1 MTSLRTP
8 GLGPIVGHTTDTT
21 CRIWIRAGDPAD
33 SGARLDE
40 DRRTVGVIG
49 VVNARNRIGDA
60 AYFRLQREFDRTGT
74 FLLGEDVS
82 LGEYPSDC
90 AAEQLA
96 RPRRKPPQPATP
108 TPLTADTVYR
118 VRVGT
123 LTLDDPMPDAASL
136 PDWQLR
142 DRLPDIDGIKQD
154 LMAADFDASEVVL
167 RTFPSADATVARLT
181 FLVGSCRYPGLLWKV
196 KDADRIF
203 GPMLEHFT
211 DGNRFGDAA
220 RFTLMVGDQIYA
232 DMLNRML
239 PVLRADT
246 YEEFQSRYLEAFGAP
261 NLGRLLRRA
270 TTYMILD
277 DHEIEDNWTQDR
289 LEDNGKHLLFNIAIS
304 AYMSYQWSHGPRSWG
319 RLLYYKFA
327 CGGYPFFVLD
337 TRTQRFK
344 RDPGD
349 RDDSA
354 GLHNNHLLGRPT
366 IDPDPEHEAQL
377 TRLLGWLAE
386 QQHKCGD
393 APKFVVTS
401 SVFVPNAIKER
412 IDPEPLAP
420 GARKMPETL
429 LYEANRAA
437 REASDSWPAFPTTRL
452 EILRR
457 ILEGGIQNVV
467 FLAGDIHCS
476 NVAEIRFEGSR
487 AAGALKAF
495 SVTSSAFYWPFP
507 FADGDPNAYVHDSK
521 ASGQQDPFPIAGTD
535 AVMHY
540 RAFGFTQ
547 KDNFCRL
554 EIDRATA
561 TLTVRVYDRSGAA
574 VSVAGTTGA
583 KAEASVL
590 RLAPW

>member
-1 MTSLRTP
+1 MNSLRPP
-8 GLGPIVGHTTDTT
+8 GLGPIVGHTTDHS

-33 SGARLDE
+33 SGALLNE

-49 VVNARNRIGDA
+49 LVTARKRIGDA

-82 LGEYPSDC
+82 LGEHQNDRVL
-90 AAEQLA
+90 ERQA
-96 RPRRKPPQPATP
+96 RPRARLAPAEEAK
-108 TPLTADTVYR
+108 PLTAETVYR

-123 LTLDDPMPDAASL
+123 LTIDDPMPDAASL

-142 DRLPDIDGIKQD
+142 DRLPDIDSIKQD
-154 LMAADFDASEVVL
+154 LMAKDFDDSEAVF
-167 RTFPSADATVARLT
+167 RTFPRADATADRLI
-181 FLVGSCRYPGLLWKV
+181 FLIGSCRYPGLLWKV
-196 KDADRIF
+196 KEADRIF
-203 GPMLEHFT
+203 GPMLDHFT
-211 DGNRFGDAA
+211 DPDRFGEAA

-232 DMLNRML
+232 DMLNRLL
-239 PVLRADT
+239 PLLRADT

-261 NLGRLLRRA
+261 NLRRLLRQS

-289 LEDNGKHLLFNIAIS
+289 LQDTGKHLLFNLAIS
-304 AYMSYQWSHGPRSWG
+304 AYMSYQWSHGPRTWG
-319 RLLYYKFA
+319 RLLYFKFA
-327 CGGYPFFVLD
+327 CGGYPFFILD

-349 RDDSA
+349 SDDNA
-354 GLHNNHLLGRPT
+354 GLRNNHLLGRPT
-366 IDPDPEHEAQL
+366 VDPDPEHQAQL
-377 TRLLGWLAE
+377 TRLLQWLAE
-386 QQHKCGD
+386 QQHERGD

-412 IDPEPLAP
+412 IDPATLP
-420 GARKMPETL
+420 GGAQPESL
-429 LYEANRAA
+429 LYEANRPG
-437 REASDSWPAFPTTRL
+437 REASDSWPAFPATRL
-452 EILRR
+452 AILRR
-457 ILEGGIQNVV
+457 ILEGPIRNVV

-476 NVAEIRFEGSR
+476 NVAEIRFEGIP
-487 AAGALKAF
+487 AAEAPKAF

-507 FADGDPNAYVHDSK
+507 FADGDPNAYVHNSK
-521 ASGQQDPFPIAGTD
+521 ASGQEDPFPIPDTD

-554 EIDRATA
+554 EIDRIKA
-561 TLTVRVYDRSGAA
+561 TLTVRVYDRDGMA
-574 VSVAGTTGA
+574 VPVATTTGT
-583 KAEASVL
+583 KVEASVVQ
-590 RLAPW
+590 LAPW